1 MTRVFGITILTA
13 ACTVALFAGQDDPA
27 KKEPAKGPAPAEKK
41 VDPKADPDKKEPVA
55 PAPSGENPMEIIK
68 RLNENFEKSE
78 DRLGKK
84 DPREETQKVQDQ
96 IVKDLDELIKQQQDN
111 PNC

>member
-13 ACTVALFAGQDDPA
+13 AWTVALLAGQDDPA
-27 KKEPAKGPAPAEKK
+27 KKEPAPAEKK
-41 VDPKADPDKKEPVA
+41 IDPKADPEKKEPAA
-55 PAPSGENPMEIIK
+55 PAPSGEKPEEIIK

-84 DPREETQKVQDQ
+84 DPREETQKIQDQ
-96 IVKDLDELIKQQQDN
+96 IVKDLDELIKQNQNN